1 MGELLV
7 ASRSLKPN
15 QTPHD
20 GRTRGRSHTV
30 TSWVFRYQLNVIAA
44 SVADVVQSA
53 GGWLFDRRMAGWE
66 VNILLAEQNDA
77 RPLRILGATSID
89 LRCGLASFP
98 RGPERA
104 AALAVAADLLA
115 IDASIQE
122 EVLEAVRSGLTE
134 VALWG
139 DSRPANVG
147 GQVDSTEYR
156 LSAAARVFKGHALAA
171 AGLADLEV
179 GHTERLY
186 RSGYQPVD
194 SDLIQVG

>member
-1 MGELLV
+1 MGGLLMATQSVRSSQTPRERRPRGRSRAV
-7 ASRSLKPN
+7 ASRL
-15 QTPHD
+15 
-20 GRTRGRSHTV
+20 
-30 TSWVFRYQLNVIAA
+30 FRYQLNVIAA

-66 VNILLAEQNDA
+66 VNILLSEQDDA
-77 RPLRILGATSID
+77 RAIRILGATTVD
-89 LRCGLASFP
+89 LRSGLASFL

-115 IDASIQE
+115 IDESIQE

-147 GQVDSTEYR
+147 GPVDSTEYR

-171 AGLADLEV
+171 AGLVDLDV
-179 GHTERLY
+179 GDTERLY
-186 RSGYQPVD
+186 RSGYQPLD

>member
-1 MGELLV
+1 M
-7 ASRSLKPN
+7 ASQSLRPN
-15 QTPHD
+15 QTP
-20 GRTRGRSHTV
+20 RERRPRGRSYDV
-30 TSWVFRYQLNVIAA
+30 TISLFRYQLNVIAA

-53 GGWLFDRRMAGWE
+53 GGWLFDRRMAGWD
-66 VNILLAEQNDA
+66 VNILLSGQDDPRA
-77 RPLRILGATSID
+77 LRILGATTVD
-89 LRCGLASFP
+89 LRTGLASFL
-98 RGPERA
+98 RGPDRA

-115 IDASIQE
+115 IDESIQE

-139 DSRPANVG
+139 DARPANVG

-156 LSAAARVFKGHALAA
+156 LSAAARVFKGHAMSA
-171 AGLADLEV
+171 AGLVGLEV
-179 GHTERLY
+179 ENTERLY

>member
-1 MGELLV
+1 M
-7 ASRSLKPN
+7 ASRSLKSI
-15 QTPHD
+15 QTPRE
-20 GRTRGRSHTV
+20 GRTRSRSHAV
-30 TSWVFRYQLNVIAA
+30 TGRVFRYQLNVIAA
-44 SVADVVQSA
+44 SVADVVRSA

-66 VNILLAEQNDA
+66 VNILLSEQNDV
-77 RPLRILGATSID
+77 RPLRILGAAAID
-89 LRCGLASFP
+89 LRSGLASLP

-115 IDASIQE
+115 IDESIHE

-139 DSRPANVG
+139 DSRPADVG
-147 GQVDSTEYR
+147 GQVDATEYR

-171 AGLADLEV
+171 AGLVDLQV

-186 RSGYQPVD
+186 RSGYQPLD
-194 SDLIQVG
+194 SDLIRVG